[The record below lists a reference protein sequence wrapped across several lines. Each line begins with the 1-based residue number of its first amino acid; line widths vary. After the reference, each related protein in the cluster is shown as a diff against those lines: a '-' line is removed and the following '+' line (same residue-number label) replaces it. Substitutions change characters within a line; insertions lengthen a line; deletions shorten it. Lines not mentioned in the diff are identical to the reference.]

1 MPDASFTRFLP
12 KANALPISNAPA
24 LKARY
29 RRILR
34 FAALALAQTW
44 WFELVLPR
52 FGLSKLAARSRLA
65 RMQSLARK
73 FHVLAADLGGLMVK
87 VGQFLSS
94 RLDVLPVEITRELE
108 GLQDEVAPQ
117 PFSEISALIKRELG
131 FGVETAFASI
141 NPEPIAAA
149 SLGQAYRAELSAGL
163 AAELGVSN
171 VIVKVLRPG
180 IEDIVE
186 VDLLALR
193 KVGGWLSRV
202 KLVSRRTDAPAL
214 VEEFAKVTLQEIN
227 YLHEAENLERF
238 AADFATDPRVSTPSV
253 IWERSSQ
260 RVLTLSDV
268 SAIKISDVA
277 SLEAAGINPNA
288 VAAELARITFE
299 QLFVTGF
306 FHADPHPGNIFVTP
320 LGASALDSTD
330 DASATTQSRTDFALT
345 YIDFGMMGEV
355 NPELRANLQ
364 RFVFAVVS
372 RDARGWIDSSE
383 RMGLLL
389 PSADKVVLERAIATL
404 FDRFGGVGVAELT
417 QTDPREIREFAL
429 QFSEIVRTLPFQL
442 PNDFLFL
449 FRAIS
454 LISGVTSSLNR
465 DFNMWDALDPFART
479 LLNGGGSRTAK
490 GLAKQA
496 FSAAQLIAGLPRRID
511 ALATRAER
519 GELTIRNPELEA
531 RVRALDSSTRRTTS
545 AVIFAALLIGGILLL
560 DRNQTL
566 GTTLLV
572 ASSLPLL
579 HAIGVGRISR

>member
-1 MPDASFTRFLP
+1 MQTKNS
-12 KANALPISNAPA
+12 KA

-34 FAALALAQTW
+34 FASLALAQTW

-52 FGLSKLAARSRLA
+52 FGMSKLAARSRLA
-65 RMQSLARK
+65 RMQKLARK

-87 VGQFLSS
+87 VGQFMSS

-117 PFSEISALIKRELG
+117 PFSQISDLIERELG
-131 FGVETAFASI
+131 FGIDTAFATI

-149 SLGQAYRAELSAGL
+149 SLGQAYRAELSTGL
-163 AAELGVSN
+163 AAELGISN

-186 VDLLALR
+186 VDLAALR

-214 VEEFAKVTLQEIN
+214 VEEFAKITLQEID

-238 AADFATDPRVSTPSV
+238 ASDFAIDPRVATPNV

-277 SLEAAGINPNA
+277 SLEAAGIDPNA
-288 VAAELARITFE
+288 VAAELARVTFE
-299 QLFVTGF
+299 QLFVNGF

-320 LGASALDSTD
+320 LGASTD
-330 DASATTQSRTDFALT
+330 DADGDESDSGLGRKDFALT
-345 YIDFGMMGEV
+345 FIDFGMMGEIQ
-355 NPELRANLQ
+355 PDLRANLQ
-364 RFVFAVVS
+364 RFVFAVVA

-389 PSADKVVLERAIATL
+389 ASADKVVLERAIAKL

-429 QFSEIVRTLPFQL
+429 QFSDIVRTLPFQL

-496 FSAAQLIAGLPRRID
+496 LSAAQLLAGLPRRLD
-511 ALATRAER
+511 TLASRAER
-519 GELTIRNPELEA
+519 GELTIRNPELES

-545 AVIFAALLIGGILLL
+545 GVIFAALLIGGVLVI
-560 DRNQTL
+560 DHHPTI
-566 GTTLLV
+566 GTIMLAV
-572 ASSLPLL
+572 SSLPLL
-579 HAIGVGRISR
+579 HALGVGRISR